1 MRVLIAEDERM
12 LADSIAEGLR
22 GEALAVDVAYDGE
35 AALER
40 LTVHDY
46 DVLVLDRDLPGVHG
60 DEVCGRVVEQGLM
73 VRILMLTA
81 ASEVRA
87 RVAGLSLGADDYLP
101 KPFAF
106 EELLA
111 RIHALGRRARPADP
125 PLLERTGV
133 RLDWAHRQ
141 VFREGRYVPLA
152 RKEFGVLAELLR
164 ARGAVVSAE
173 ALLEKVWDEHIDPF
187 TNTVRTTMTKL
198 RKKLGEPQI
207 IETVPGSGYR
217 IP

>member
-1 MRVLIAEDERM
+1 MEARVRVLIAEDERM

-40 LTVHDY
+40 LAVHDY

-87 RVAGLSLGADDYLP
+87 RVAGLSLGP
-101 KPFAF
+101 
-106 EELLA
+106 
-111 RIHALGRRARPADP
+111 
-125 PLLERTGV
+125 
-133 RLDWAHRQ
+133 
-141 VFREGRYVPLA
+141 
-152 RKEFGVLAELLR
+152 
-164 ARGAVVSAE
+164 
-173 ALLEKVWDEHIDPF
+173 
-187 TNTVRTTMTKL
+187 TTTCPS
-198 RKKLGEPQI
+198 RSRSRNCW
-207 IETVPGSGYR
+207 PGSTR
-217 IP
+217 